1 LNWVNDEFSYW
12 ADAKTLSPH
21 MKLAMVW
28 AHSIHLHGMFQR
40 AQADPIETAKIFKYS
55 SPSATAEMFDRDLT
69 YWTDVLHPRRINRT
83 ILLTHGVANALHTF
97 PMHILKAINI
107 PSRIVEAATEV
118 DGFHNPLLLRDSSL
132 CSDALQAIIGGDRW
146 TFLSRHFADQG
157 KSCIESSQLKTSVES
172 CLDSLLENHMHN
184 TDAWVNLSA
193 VIGDLPIYEDLRIK
207 TKAVLTKVRLEDLG
221 KAKDL
226 DVSLALHFLSNQAL
240 YNRSDI
246 SQSEFMHQLLELGR
260 LVSET
265 SDKADEALYGTL
277 IEALLTASLVPGD
290 PRQSSKLFYDSLSN
304 LLRMDSAL
312 GSIVRTSLGRSVFD
326 LPASH
331 LHGAWPAVLSARAR
345 AN

>member
-1 LNWVNDEFSYW
+1 MPPSAIGLIRHFRISQNDEGASFGAVLEKSALQLIDEEGIETAILRPSSLPITLPGSIQVHLSSIEIAERRTLILRLIPRLTSIVHRIHLIALILSSDASEWSLNLAKDTVHDLFSDEQAQKDFQLFHSLLNWVNDEFSYW

-146 TFLSRHFADQG
+146 TF
-157 KSCIESSQLKTSVES
+157 SV
-172 CLDSLLENHMHN
+172 
-184 TDAWVNLSA
+184 
-193 VIGDLPIYEDLRIK
+193 VILP
-207 TKAVLTKVRLEDLG
+207 TKE
-221 KAKDL
+221 KAA
-226 DVSLALHFLSNQAL
+226 S
-240 YNRSDI
+240 
-246 SQSEFMHQLLELGR
+246 
-260 LVSET
+260 
-265 SDKADEALYGTL
+265 
-277 IEALLTASLVPGD
+277 SLVN
-290 PRQSSKLFYDSLSN
+290 SN
-304 LLRMDSAL
+304 LC
-312 GSIVRTSLGRSVFD
+312 
-326 LPASH
+326 
-331 LHGAWPAVLSARAR
+331 
-345 AN
+345 